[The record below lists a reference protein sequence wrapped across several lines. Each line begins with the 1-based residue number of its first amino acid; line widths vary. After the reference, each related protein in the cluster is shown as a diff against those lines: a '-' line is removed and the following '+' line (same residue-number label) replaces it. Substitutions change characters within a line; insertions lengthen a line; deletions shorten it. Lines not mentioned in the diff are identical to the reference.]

1 MRVERATN
9 VSCECANGRCN
20 NRCKHAH
27 SLAPTRSHLA
37 DRTPQEKQDR
47 HVGRLSTSS
56 SRSERGTSSPSP
68 VCPLSFLP
76 VSPCRLSAK
85 NLLPSFRKF
94 RPRSSLRDGRS
105 FARVPP
111 ASSRATGSVEVRM
124 SKPTS
129 APLLSSSARRMSEHC
144 DASRRRC
151 AQVLDRSLA
160 LSARNFR
167 WSFDDDD
174 DESGTTLRVGLWMA
188 STPPRSGN
196 RFHPLLALPPHV
208 CLSVSRSSDRSPQR
222 SVVPSFD

>member
-1 MRVERATN
+1 M
-9 VSCECANGRCN
+9 SCECANGRCN
-20 NRCKHAH
+20 NRCKH
-27 SLAPTRSHLA
+27 TRSPQRAPILLA
-37 DRTPQEKQDR
+37 DRRNRTDR
-47 HVGRLSTSS
+47 QVGRLSKSS

-94 RPRSSLRDGRS
+94 PPRSSLRDGRS

-151 AQVLDRSLA
+151 AQVLDRSPFLLEMSDGLLMMMTMKA
-160 LSARNFR
+160 ARR
-167 WSFDDDD
+167 
-174 DESGTTLRVGLWMA
+174 
-188 STPPRSGN
+188 
-196 RFHPLLALPPHV
+196 
-208 CLSVSRSSDRSPQR
+208 
-222 SVVPSFD
+222 

>member
-94 RPRSSLRDGRS
+94 PPRSSLRDGRS

-151 AQVLDRSLA
+151 AQVLDRSPFLLEMSDGLLMMMTMKA
-160 LSARNFR
+160 ARHGGSVYG
-167 WSFDDDD
+167 W
-174 DESGTTLRVGLWMA
+174 
-188 STPPRSGN
+188 
-196 RFHPLLALPPHV
+196 HPLLPDQVTAFTPCSHCRRMAV
-208 CLSVSRSSDRSPQR
+208 CQ
-222 SVVPSFD
+222 